1 MELRI
6 SSGQFKNRKLNVS
19 ENIRP
24 VRERVKQAIFS
35 ILDDK
40 VENAFVLDLFAGSGN
55 LGLEALSK
63 GASKCIFVD
72 DNFDSVKCLIEN
84 TSKIFGE
91 TSEVDQDHSKFKII
105 KEDSTKFITNSH
117 ESFDLIFID
126 PPYEQQIHHII
137 KFLDQVLNDNGI
149 AVYFYSSESENDIE
163 KLNPKLKIIN
173 TREYGATK
181 VDFIVKI

>member
-84 TSKIFGE
+84 TSKI
-91 TSEVDQDHSKFKII
+91 
-105 KEDSTKFITNSH
+105 
-117 ESFDLIFID
+117 
-126 PPYEQQIHHII
+126 
-137 KFLDQVLNDNGI
+137 
-149 AVYFYSSESENDIE
+149 
-163 KLNPKLKIIN
+163 
-173 TREYGATK
+173 
-181 VDFIVKI
+181 